1 MLRLKEK
8 KKSEM
13 FFSVVLTVLIAAF
26 LGLVFYV
33 NLSCNPEY
41 YDGDMYGDIAYAKEA
56 WKAKSLFPQGWLFG
70 NQTYIAATPVLAAV
84 IYGMIHNAYL
94 AMGIASCIMS
104 VLIVLAYDWMMKT
117 IFSYNERMSGFLVM
131 AGLILLKGH
140 IAASRRGAQ
149 ILFTMASYYSCYII
163 TAFLVY
169 GCYIRVRKNELKKRD
184 ISIAVIAV
192 ALSFAMGMQSQRQTV
207 IMTLP
212 LIVCEILLIVFC
224 SIRDRKPSFSRSTIF
239 TAVVSAANFAGL
251 AAMRFIDIQQT
262 TIYGES
268 KLSFEF
274 DIKKIISDIISSFIY
289 NIFGS
294 LQIAEERY
302 YLNYFA
308 AAIFILIM
316 AAAFVICL
324 IELIKDKGK
333 NTDGF
338 TLELLLLLSCAGVF
352 AVDVLTAVDCKT
364 IYFFMIFPLLAQS
377 VAVILRHSGKLSVFL
392 KTSVIVLFAVFI
404 SFKFI
409 ETNREIRTDKDRNSE
424 AHQITDYMLENG
436 YDTLYSVFGL
446 GAECKGGENVAVAS
460 GDKIYLIQLA
470 SVNNWDKSP
479 VTDFLHIKDDFK
491 TRDNEKSLYLFN
503 VEQMKQ
509 AKQVC
514 ENYKIET
521 ETVARFGDRYLCKM
535 SENLC
540 VAAASSNE

>member
-1 MLRLKEK
+1 MHSLSEK
-8 KKSEM
+8 NKNDKT
-13 FFSVVLTVLIAAF
+13 FSVVLTVLLVAF
-26 LGLVFYV
+26 LSLIFYV

-41 YDGDMYGDIAYAKEA
+41 YDGDMYGDISYAKEA

-84 IYGMIHNAYL
+84 IYGIIHNAYL

-104 VLIVLAYDWMMKT
+104 VLIVLSYDWMMKT
-117 IFSYNERMSGFLVM
+117 LFSYNERTAGFLVM

-140 IAASRRGAQ
+140 IASSRRGAQ

-163 TAFLVY
+163 TAFLAY
-169 GCYIRVRKNELKKRD
+169 GCYIRIRKKEFKKKD
-184 ISIAVIAV
+184 IPIAVIAA
-192 ALSFAMGMQSQRQTV
+192 ALSFVMGMQSQRQTV

-212 LIVCEILLIVFC
+212 LIVCEFFLIVFC
-224 SIRDRKPSFSRSTIF
+224 SIRDKKQSFSGSTVF
-239 TAVVSAANFAGL
+239 TAVVSAANIAGL
-251 AAMRFIDIQQT
+251 VAMKLIDIQQT

-268 KLSFEF
+268 KMNLSFNF
-274 DIKKIISDIISSFIY
+274 KNIISEIISSFIY
-289 NIFGS
+289 NVVGS

-308 AAIFILIM
+308 AAIFILIIT
-316 AAAFVICL
+316 AAFVICL
-324 IELIKDKGK
+324 IELIKGKEK

-352 AVDVLTAVDCKT
+352 AVDVLTAVECKT

-377 VAVILRHSGKLSVFL
+377 VAVILQHSGKLSVFL
-392 KTSVIVLFAVFI
+392 KSSVIVLFAVLM
-404 SFKFI
+404 SFKLI

-424 AHQITDYMLENG
+424 THQIADYMLENG

-460 GDKIYLIQLA
+460 GDKIYLIQLKA
-470 SVNNWDKSP
+470 FDQWEESP
-479 VTDFLHIKDDFK
+479 VPEYLHIKDDYK

-503 VEQMKQ
+503 AEQMKQ
-509 AKQVC
+509 AEELC
-514 ENYKIET
+514 ESYKIET
-521 ETVARFGDRYLCKM
+521 ETVARFGDRYLCKL

-540 VAAASSNE
+540 AVTASSNE

>member
-1 MLRLKEK
+1 MSRLSEK
-8 KKSEM
+8 TKKDKI
-13 FFSVVLTVLIAAF
+13 FSVVLTVLIAAF

-184 ISIAVIAV
+184 IPIAVIAV

-212 LIVCEILLIVFC
+212 LIVCEFLLIVFC

-274 DIKKIISDIISSFIY
+274 DIKIIISDIISSFIY

-324 IELIKDKGK
+324 IELIKGKGK

-460 GDKIYLIQLA
+460 GDKIYLIQLKA
-470 SVNNWDKSP
+470 FDQWEKSP
-479 VTDFLHIKDDFK
+479 VPEYLHIKDDFK

-503 VEQMKQ
+503 AEQMKQ

>member
-1 MLRLKEK
+1 
-8 KKSEM
+8 M
-13 FFSVVLTVLIAAF
+13 FSIVLTVLIAAF

-117 IFSYNERMSGFLVM
+117 LFSYNERMSGFLVM

-169 GCYIRVRKNELKKRD
+169 GCYIRVRKNEFKKRD
-184 ISIAVIAV
+184 IPIAVIAV

-224 SIRDRKPSFSRSTIF
+224 SIRDRKPSFSRSTVF
-239 TAVVSAANFAGL
+239 TAVVSAANFVGL

-324 IELIKDKGK
+324 IELIKGKGK

-460 GDKIYLIQLA
+460 GDKIYLIQLKA
-470 SVNNWDKSP
+470 FDQWEKSP
-479 VTDFLHIKDDFK
+479 VPEYLHIKDDFK

-503 VEQMKQ
+503 AEQMKQ

-540 VAAASSNE
+540 AAAASSNE

>member
-460 GDKIYLIQLA
+460 GDKIYLIQLKA
-470 SVNNWDKSP
+470 FDQWEKSP
-479 VTDFLHIKDDFK
+479 VPEYLHIKDDFK

-503 VEQMKQ
+503 AEQMKQ